1 MDPRETYLRLMV
13 CVARADGQI
22 VDPERQLLQ
31 AAVGRSGLAESQVA
45 GLRAA
50 LETSHPFDIEEELE
64 RVGPGIDPGTLL
76 ELLRDGYVLAYSD
89 GELAP
94 TEVAVLDKSMSK
106 LGIQDVDR
114 SSLHEWGRLA
124 ADHVI
129 DGLHA
134 ASTALEHDASGQ

>member
-13 CVARADGQI
+13 CVARADGHV
-22 VDPERQLLQ
+22 VDPERQLLE
-31 AAVGRSGLAESQVA
+31 AAAERSGLAESQVA
-45 GLRAA
+45 ELRAA
-50 LETSHPFDIEEELE
+50 LEMSNPFDIEQELD
-64 RVGPGIDPGTLL
+64 RVGPGVDPGTLL

-94 TEVAVLDKSMSK
+94 AEVAVLDRLMAR
-106 LGIQDVDR
+106 LGIRDVDR
-114 SSLHEWGRLA
+114 SSLHEWARLA

-134 ASTALEHDASGQ
+134 ASAALEQAGAGR